1 MDRPHQTRPTA
12 TVLAFRPRPGPAEP
26 TARNRRLPTARAE
39 IAVFLD
45 HLNRSTRASG
55 HAA

>member
-1 MDRPHQTRPTA
+1 MDRPNHTRPIA
-12 TVLAFRPRPGPAEP
+12 KVIAFRPRQGPLAP
-26 TARNRRLPTARAE
+26 ADFNRQIAAARTEVVVP
-39 IAVFLD
+39 FD